1 MQFIQVQGNR
11 RPFGQHVIE
20 AHRLLKNSVDRDNYA
35 LISKELAND
44 SELPINYS
52 SKVYQFREGKNL
64 YDGKEVEYIY
74 SLIDIEKL
82 NLNSFSQ
89 AKKVGFNHAPNIVLE
104 NQFPIAAE
112 SLLEYITNYTYR
124 HHWIKGVDKFEYNTN
139 EVTQLG
145 TEHVCYQRQTYK
157 FCDCDQKLR
166 TRTIGLRGI
175 NIKCTY
181 GKRTLPIL

>member
-1 MQFIQVQGNR
+1 LQFIQVQGNR

-82 NLNSFSQ
+82 NLN
-89 AKKVGFNHAPNIVLE
+89 
-104 NQFPIAAE
+104 
-112 SLLEYITNYTYR
+112 
-124 HHWIKGVDKFEYNTN
+124 
-139 EVTQLG
+139 
-145 TEHVCYQRQTYK
+145 
-157 FCDCDQKLR
+157 
-166 TRTIGLRGI
+166 
-175 NIKCTY
+175 
-181 GKRTLPIL
+181 